1 MLNPITEPAS
11 AFHPYPETDWSVT
24 ATAAL
29 DPAVALTSSSLSR
42 FHTRE
47 EIPVNPDDTDYT
59 HIERTYDEGWDE
71 YTAYHKQPHEYIEPE
86 RQQFIERLPPG
97 STILD
102 CGCGPGMDTERFSG
116 LGYRVSAI
124 DLSERF
130 VRLTRQRAP
139 AADVRKMDMRHL
151 EFPPSSFDGLW
162 ASFSLLHIRAEEI
175 DRTLSGFKTVLRPG
189 GLFFAAL
196 HRGPLTVWAKKII
209 SGMERDTYVQEWR
222 QEEIEAIVDGA
233 GFSIITSRPFVRTGG
248 RYPLLS
254 ILGLSV
260 SRTRSG

>member
-1 MLNPITEPAS
+1 
-11 AFHPYPETDWSVT
+11 
-24 ATAAL
+24 
-29 DPAVALTSSSLSR
+29 LSHFR
-42 FHTRE
+42 ARE
-47 EIPVNPDDTDYT
+47 ETSVNPDDTDYT

-71 YTAYHKQPHEYIEPE
+71 YTAYHKEPHEYIEPE
-86 RQQFIERLPPG
+86 RRQFIERLPAG

-116 LGYRVSAI
+116 LGYRVSSI

-130 VRLTRQRAP
+130 VRFTRQRAP
-139 AADVRKMDMRHL
+139 SADVRKMDMRHL

-162 ASFSLLHIRAEEI
+162 ASFSLLHVHAEEI
-175 DRTLSGFKTVLRPG
+175 PGTLSGFKTVLRPG

-196 HRGPLTVWAKKII
+196 HRGPLTAWAKKTI

-222 QEEIEAIVDGA
+222 QEEIEAIVGRA
-233 GFSIITSRPFVRTGG
+233 GFNIVTSRPFVRTGG

-254 ILGLSV
+254 ILALS
-260 SRTRSG
+260 SPRPLSG